1 MSVKDVF
8 EFGKNSTLAHLD
20 PSTWNN
26 IGMTTKPETYT
37 ISFKAEEPVYLW
49 KWYVAAM
56 TTDSTYVVA
65 KNNTYIQGDQN
76 SPKST
81 F

>member
-1 MSVKDVF
+1 M
-8 EFGKNSTLAHLD
+8 NSTLAHLD

-37 ISFKAEEPVYLW
+37 ISLKAEEPVYLW

-56 TTDSTYVVA
+56 TTDSTYIVA
-65 KNNTYIQGDQN
+65 KNNIYMQGD
-76 SPKST
+76 
-81 F
+81 